1 MAGFKASLPAKAQK
15 DPQLTKMRGVA
26 LDFSRR
32 RDLSFGKGSIRKV
45 LGMLK
50 LLTISA
56 ASLAL
61 FATAATA
68 GGHCAAGKTLTEGKF
83 TIATGNP
90 AYYPWVMDDAPES
103 GKGFEAAVAY
113 AVAEEMGF
121 AAEDVVWVR
130 SSFDEAIQPG
140 AKNFDVNM
148 QQYSITPERDEVVD
162 FSAPYYTAPMAVLVS
177 PGATETEPTMAAL
190 KALKWG
196 AVGST
201 TAVAKLQ
208 NVIQPSSD
216 LLLYGDNADVN
227 AAMSA
232 NQIDAAL
239 FDLPTALFLSAVMIE
254 GSKVIGQ
261 FAADASDNPD
271 QFGMLMEEGN
281 PLKGCIDDAIASL
294 TESGAMAGIE
304 AEWLQDTTGVPLI
317 K

>member
-1 MAGFKASLPAKAQK
+1 MSKMLSIAAGSVLC
-15 DPQLTKMRGVA
+15 
-26 LDFSRR
+26 
-32 RDLSFGKGSIRKV
+32 LS
-45 LGMLK
+45 
-50 LLTISA
+50 
-56 ASLAL
+56 
-61 FATAATA
+61 TAAFA
-68 GGHCAAGKTLTEGKF
+68 DGHCAAGKTLTEGKF

-90 AYYPWVMDDAPES
+90 AYYPWVIDDAPES
-103 GKGFEAAVAY
+103 GQGFEAAVAY

-140 AKNFDVNM
+140 AKEFDVNM
-148 QQYSITPERDEVVD
+148 QQYSITPERDQVVD

-177 PGATETEPTMAAL
+177 PNATDTAPTIDAL
-190 KALKWG
+190 RGLQWG

-201 TAVAKLQ
+201 TAVPKLASI
-208 NVIQPSSD
+208 IQPDSD
-216 LLLYGDNADVN
+216 PLLYGDNADVN

-261 FAADASDNPD
+261 FPADESDNPD

-281 PLKGCIDDAIASL
+281 PLKTCVDQALAAL
-294 TESGAMAGIE
+294 TESGKLAAIE
-304 AEWLQDTTGVPLI
+304 AEWLQDSTGVPLI

>member
-1 MAGFKASLPAKAQK
+1 MTKVFAIAAVSCALMSTSALAAGQC
-15 DPQLTKMRGVA
+15 
-26 LDFSRR
+26 
-32 RDLSFGKGSIRKV
+32 
-45 LGMLK
+45 
-50 LLTISA
+50 
-56 ASLAL
+56 
-61 FATAATA
+61 AT
-68 GGHCAAGKTLTEGKF
+68 GKTLTEGKF

-103 GKGFEAAVAY
+103 GQGFEAAVAY
-113 AVAEEMGF
+113 AVAAKMGF

-162 FSAPYYTAPMAVLVS
+162 FSAPYYSAPMAVLVS
-177 PGATETEPTMAAL
+177 PGAVDTAPTLAAL
-190 KALKWG
+190 KGLKWG

-201 TAVAKLQ
+201 TAVSKL
-208 NVIQPSSD
+208 NDVVQPDGD

-227 AAMSA
+227 AAMTA

-261 FAADASDNPD
+261 FPADDGDNPD
-271 QFGMLMEEGN
+271 QFGMLLEDGN
-281 PLKGCIDDAIASL
+281 PLKACLDEALAAM
-294 TESGAMAGIE
+294 TEDGTLAGIE

>member
-1 MAGFKASLPAKAQK
+1 MSKLISLTAVFAFAS
-15 DPQLTKMRGVA
+15 
-26 LDFSRR
+26 
-32 RDLSFGKGSIRKV
+32 
-45 LGMLK
+45 
-50 LLTISA
+50 
-56 ASLAL
+56 
-61 FATAATA
+61 TAAFA
-68 GGHCAAGKTLTEGKF
+68 GGHCAAGKTLTDGKL

-90 AYYPWVMDDAPES
+90 AYYPWVLNDAPES
-103 GKGFEAAVAY
+103 GEGFEAAVAY
-113 AVAEEMGF
+113 AVAAEMGF

-140 AKNFDVNM
+140 AKNFDMNM

-162 FSAPYYTAPMAVLVS
+162 FSAPYYTAPMAVLVG
-177 PGATETEPTMAAL
+177 PGVEVEATMEGL
-190 KALKWG
+190 KSLKWG

-201 TAVAKLQ
+201 TAVPKLQ
-208 NVIQPSSD
+208 NVIQPDSD

-227 AAMSA
+227 AAISA

-254 GSKVIGQ
+254 GSSVIGQ
-261 FAADASDNPD
+261 FAADSGDDPD

-281 PLKGCIDDAIASL
+281 PLKACVDEALAAL
-294 TESGAMAGIE
+294 TESGELAAIE